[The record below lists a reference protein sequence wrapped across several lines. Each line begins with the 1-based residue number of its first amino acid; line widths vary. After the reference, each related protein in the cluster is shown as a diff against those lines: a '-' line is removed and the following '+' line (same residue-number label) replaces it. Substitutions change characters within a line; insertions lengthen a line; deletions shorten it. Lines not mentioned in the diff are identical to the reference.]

1 MTFQVVHIQNVGY
14 KVTFAEVFLYNVET
28 FSIKIFMGK
37 RKAQTANRKLQFA
50 VTRLTFHV
58 AGFSNFSKAFSSVQ
72 FSPFLFSQNKI
83 IQYKNTYRNT

>member
-37 RKAQTANRKLQFA
+37 RKPQTAVCRY
-50 VTRLTFHV
+50 
-58 AGFSNFSKAFSSVQ
+58 AFDVSRCRV
-72 FSPFLFSQNKI
+72 FKF
-83 IQYKNTYRNT
+83 